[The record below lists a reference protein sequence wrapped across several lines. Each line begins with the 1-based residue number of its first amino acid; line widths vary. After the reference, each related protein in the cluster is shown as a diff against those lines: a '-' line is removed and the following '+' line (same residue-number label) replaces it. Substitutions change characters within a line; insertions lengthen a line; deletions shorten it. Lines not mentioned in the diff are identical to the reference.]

1 MKINEHLFINYRLV
15 IVYINQSLVH
25 ISNQCFFQ
33 NYLTDKRLST
43 HVIGVWGCIVYE
55 SSWDLKTE
63 NIQGEVL
70 DYTLYEAELQ
80 KVNLIEFSYFY
91 LWSLKTR

>member
-1 MKINEHLFINYRLV
+1 MKISEHLFINYRLV
-15 IVYINQSLVH
+15 IAYINQSLVH

-43 HVIGVWGCIVYE
+43 RVIGVWGCIVSE

-80 KVNLIEFSYFY
+80 KVNFKSFLTFISDP
-91 LWSLKTR
+91 